1 MSPVQDEILIH
12 NMEHGG
18 IIVYYS
24 TSAPPTEVEQL
35 RQFISNQP
43 GFPKGFIMAPRTRL
57 PANITLAA
65 WEYYLPVFQYNE
77 TTMTAFINAHYD
89 QGPETLDGQLR

>member
-1 MSPVQDEILIH
+1 
-12 NMEHGG
+12 MEHGG
-18 IIVYYS
+18 IIAYYS
-24 TSAPPTEVEQL
+24 PSAPPTEVEQL
-35 RQFISNQP
+35 RQFLTNQP
-43 GFPKGFIMAPRTRL
+43 GFPKGFVMAPRPRL

-89 QGPETLDGQLR
+89 RGPETLDGQLR